1 MQTQKWVN
9 FGLLLGGAIIF
20 LFLSKLTTAVWDL
33 SRLPLLEEWPV
44 DPPYLIGFGI
54 AAGMAVWVRRNDGT
68 NNFLNEVALELSRV
82 TWPGRKETVASA
94 GVVVVLIGIAAL
106 ILFLI
111 DTLWG
116 TMIRGVLPI

>member
-9 FGLLLGGAIIF
+9 LSLLLGSAIVF
-20 LFLSKLTTAVWDL
+20 LFLSKLTIAVWDL
-33 SRLPLLEEWPV
+33 SRLPILEEWPV
-44 DPPYLIGFGI
+44 EPPYLIGFGI
-54 AAGMAVWVRRNDGT
+54 AVGVGLWVRRNDRA

-82 TWPGRKETVASA
+82 TWPARKETVASA

>member
-9 FGLLLGGAIIF
+9 LGLLLSGGIIF
-20 LFLSKLTTAVWDL
+20 LFLSKLTIAVWDL
-33 SRLPLLEEWPV
+33 TRLPISEEWPV
-44 DPPYLIGFGI
+44 EPPYLIGFAVAAGI
-54 AAGMAVWVRRNDGT
+54 AFWVRRNDRA
-68 NNFLNEVALELSRV
+68 NNFLNEVGLELSRV